1 MEHLHFSI
9 HINAP
14 RERVWEVLWG
24 GTTYTQWTRP
34 FGEGGRAETDWK
46 QGSHVHFLSADD
58 EGMYALIERKEEN
71 AFMGFKHL
79 GMVQDGKEVPPDAS
93 THDWHGAREEY
104 MLTQRGNG
112 TELVVDMDVRAEDKA
127 SFQKM
132 FPDALG
138 IVKDL
143 SEK

>member
-1 MEHLHFSI
+1 MEQLHFSI

-14 RERVWEVLWG
+14 RERVWKTLWD
-24 GTTYTQWTRP
+24 GTSYTQWTRP
-34 FGEGGRAETDWK
+34 FGEGGRAESDWL

-58 EGMYALIERKEEN
+58 DGMYALIDRKEDN
-71 AFMGFKHL
+71 AFMGLKHL
-79 GMVQDGKEVPPDAS
+79 GMVKHGKEVPPDDS
-93 THDWHGAREEY
+93 TRDWVGAREEY
-104 MLTQRGNG
+104 TLTERAEG

-132 FPDALG
+132 FPEALG

-143 SEK
+143 AEK